1 MCQEER
7 LASSSEDASSDDG
20 SDDDEPEPVVDQ
32 RPELVVEPVVASAEA
47 DVVAEAEADVVE
59 ESPPAEADVDMVV
72 TLLRR
77 AQARG
82 KGVQATEWFSMRIGE
97 ALTCL
102 DGKVLTAEA
111 LNSAT
116 DKLCTVA
123 D

>member
-1 MCQEER
+1 MDQ
-7 LASSSEDASSDDG
+7 LA
-20 SDDDEPEPVVDQ
+20 EP
-32 RPELVVEPVVASAEA
+32 VVEPVVAA
-47 DVVAEAEADVVE
+47 AEADVVE
-59 ESPPAEADVDMVV
+59 ESPPAEADVDTVV

-82 KGVQATEWFSMRIGE
+82 KGVQAMEWFTMRIGE

>member
-1 MCQEER
+1 MCQEEP
-7 LASSSEDASSDDG
+7 LACSREDPSSSDD

-32 RPELVVEPVVASAEA
+32 LPEPVAAEADVVDQLPEPVVEPVVAA
-47 DVVAEAEADVVE
+47 
-59 ESPPAEADVDMVV
+59 AEADVDKVV
-72 TLLRR
+72 HLLAR

-82 KGVQATEWFSMRIGE
+82 KGVQAMEWFTMRIGE